1 MFYSFCRMWKLEGIR
16 TLTSPQLWST
26 VWRAAVQIQ
35 TPVLQVLAPNILNV
49 KYLGTPTSVI
59 VILVTLEIAVL
70 TCAILT
76 HARVTQVV
84 WKIGHK
90 SMGTAVTAT
99 HLCSV
104 GIIVRNKWC
113 NHVLLSGGGTQ
124 YVGLVSVMLITALTR
139 IVTKRLESVAAR
151 TTTTSP

>member
-1 MFYSFCRMWKLEGIR
+1 MFHTFCRMSKLEGIR

-59 VILVTLEIAVL
+59 VILVMLAIAVL

-84 WKIGHK
+84 
-90 SMGTAVTAT
+90 
-99 HLCSV
+99 
-104 GIIVRNKWC
+104 
-113 NHVLLSGGGTQ
+113 
-124 YVGLVSVMLITALTR
+124 
-139 IVTKRLESVAAR
+139 
-151 TTTTSP
+151 